1 MRSLICRNQMV
12 SVIAL
17 CILLTACATNITKPS
32 SPPMPSKTKFSEFGR
47 VEMKAAHISEPFA
60 GSEVNQK
67 AAQNLTEK
75 LLKELQMVFP
85 SLKQVAEFSKEN
97 ERVLQIDPLIKD
109 IKFIGVGA
117 RVWTGAMSGSS
128 AILTQVSFRDST
140 TAEVIA
146 NPEFYAV
153 GGAYSGFDSAYKML
167 QDIANDVAKYSALNR

>member
-1 MRSLICRNQMV
+1 MFSLICRNQMI
-12 SVIAL
+12 SVIVL
-17 CILLTACATNITKPS
+17 CILLTACATNITQTS
-32 SPPMPSKTKFSEFGR
+32 GPPMPSKTKFSEFGR
-47 VEMKAAHISEPFA
+47 VEMKAVNISERFA

-75 LLKELQMVFP
+75 LVKELQMVFP
-85 SLKQVAEFSKEN
+85 NLKQVAEFSKEN
-97 ERVLQIDPLIKD
+97 DRVLQIDPLIKD

-153 GGAYSGFDSAYKML
+153 GGAYSGYDSAYRML